1 MSAPGA
7 THVQPIGTFTDVTTL
22 RAIDNYRNTLALRY
36 FALDPAEISS
46 RLRGEALVSAKF
58 DGELWFLTIQ
68 EGTATLVAPNGRLIL
83 DSPVLDAA
91 PTDIG
96 QAIIAGELVTAVEG
110 RRSRVSDVARA
121 LAGASEHPLEFIIFD
136 VVSAEDV
143 TALGTPYPQRWEWLV
158 ANLPNDGP
166 LRIAPTVTATG
177 SDEVSALF
185 AEFVTRD
192 GHEGVVVHTEDNR
205 TYKVKP
211 VIDFDA
217 VIIGYTE
224 RPGDDGQVELR
235 SILLGIE
242 HPDGGMVP
250 ICSSG
255 NLGTANQRSEL
266 FAMLQPLTADSD
278 YRHSSASGVLYRFVR
293 PQIVAEMR
301 CHDIQADDSRGER
314 VMATLL
320 QAEGSGWHAR
330 GRVESASIIHPVLV
344 RLRPDKSP
352 TGPDVGWRHLEPYL
366 PPVLTPTGS
375 TRTPVEILRRQVWT
389 KETAGRTDVRKLLIW
404 RTNKEPAFGAFVVH
418 WTDYSAARKDPLK
431 REVRLAP
438 TQDGAEQL
446 AEEMVAANV
455 KRGWE
460 LAESVGD

>member
-7 THVQPIGTFTDVTTL
+7 NQVQPIGTFTDVTTL

-36 FALDPAEISS
+36 VALDPNEISS
-46 RLRGEALVSAKF
+46 RLHGEALVSAKF

-83 DSPVLDAA
+83 DSRVLDAA
-91 PTDIG
+91 PTSID

-121 LAGASEHPLEFIIFD
+121 LAGDPENPLEFIAFD

-143 TALGTPYPQRWEWLV
+143 TALATPYPQRWEWLL
-158 ANLPNDGP
+158 AHIPHDGP
-166 LRIAPTVTATG
+166 LRTAPTIGATG
-177 SDEVSALF
+177 SEEVRAVF
-185 AEFVTRD
+185 DEFVSRD

-205 TYKVKP
+205 VYKVKP
-211 VIDFDA
+211 VVDFDA
-217 VIIGYTE
+217 MIIGYTE
-224 RPGDDGQVELR
+224 RTGDDGQAELR

-242 HPDGGMVP
+242 HPDGGVVP

-255 NLGTANQRSEL
+255 NLGSTRQRAEL
-266 FAMLQPLTADSD
+266 FAMLQPLTTDSD
-278 YRHSSASGVLYRFVR
+278 YRHSSASGVLYRFVQ

-314 VMATLL
+314 VMAALL
-320 QAEGSGWHAR
+320 QPDDSGWHAKS
-330 GRVESASIIHPVLV
+330 RVEAASIIHPVLV
-344 RLRPDKSP
+344 RLRSDKSP

-366 PPVLTPTGS
+366 PPVVNSNRAPTP
-375 TRTPVEILRRQVWT
+375 PVEIVRRQVWT

-404 RTNKEPAFGAFVVH
+404 KTNKEPAFGAFVVH
-418 WTDYSAARKDPLK
+418 WTDYSATRKDPLK

-438 TQDGAEQL
+438 TQEVAEQL
-446 AEEMVAANV
+446 AEDMVAGSI
-455 KRGWE
+455 KRGWSS
-460 LAESVGD
+460 ADTHAK